1 MKGFKGPNLF
11 SSSVATAGEVEDEI
25 DAFERRWLTY
35 PAIAVL
41 TAAVPMIF
49 ILALSQS
56 KEYTVICAEGKC
68 MPPGA
73 VLGKTTADIRAVAAD
88 EFASFEARMLE
99 YENKGLLSPSLDCE
113 CSEQN
118 IRFDTF
124 AAAVPE
130 MIDMCKA
137 LEDLFYD
144 TPTYRWETLDAL
156 DKHKAYYSEMDVM
169 ASILAPDDN
178 LRDGGPRVAP
188 VVTSN
193 QWQGLKAMCA
203 TSKRQVQGFLAN
215 FNKTKILSP
224 KILKEKTLI
233 EEVATR
239 LQVL

>member
-1 MKGFKGPNLF
+1 MHQR
-11 SSSVATAGEVEDEI
+11 T
-25 DAFERRWLTY
+25 
-35 PAIAVL
+35 
-41 TAAVPMIF
+41 
-49 ILALSQS
+49 
-56 KEYTVICAEGKC
+56 
-68 MPPGA
+68 
-73 VLGKTTADIRAVAAD
+73 
-88 EFASFEARMLE
+88 
-99 YENKGLLSPSLDCE
+99 
-113 CSEQN
+113 SEW
-118 IRFDTF
+118 FH
-124 AAAVPE
+124 
-130 MIDMCKA
+130 
-137 LEDLFYD
+137 
-144 TPTYRWETLDAL
+144 LDAL

-169 ASILAPDDN
+169 ASILAPDDD